1 MAENIDFDEIDTHND
16 FVEETKQGDQQPLTT
31 TAATVKKPQ
40 SAYAIFLQENKD
52 QLKEELNKID
62 NFKPTMFLA
71 EASKRWNALDPQ
83 LKQKYLDK
91 AQKQKEAY
99 NNLQQSVIE
108 EEDEDGVHGEELNQ
122 MRSK

>member
-16 FVEETKQGDQQPLTT
+16 FVEETKQGTQQALTT

-83 LKQKYLDK
+83 LKQKDLDK